1 MFEVRMK
8 IMPQTFVI
16 VGCGGTGSRL
26 VPILAQF
33 IKTCPWI
40 VDPTIFLVDDD
51 VVEQK
56 NLQRQN
62 FITPDVG
69 KPKAEVL
76 ASRYS
81 KAYNITI
88 IPVVERV
95 TSDRTT
101 YDRIFNG
108 RVESPIKGNVK
119 SAMIISCVDNMEARR
134 NILSTFNNVWAH
146 NGIFL
151 DGGNEDLYGQV
162 MISNPYYLLM
172 DNYSNNLP
180 KDVFSMLNLPELMPV
195 SADAQGIPLDCKFYA
210 TTMDKP
216 SERSCADLD
225 QTMAINAMVA
235 ITMFSMIQ
243 TVIYSRPFNFNR
255 LNISMAG
262 TFPEML
268 SLKNIARMS
277 INRDEFH
284 EYNNT
289 SSLRG
294 LFSNVYAITIAE
306 YAQAL
311 IGTYSKFIT
320 EKRRE
325 EEKKKREEEAAAFAA
340 AAKEQNVKV
349 KPDYSLEE
357 AVEAVVVPAEPPPL
371 TAIPRRRTR
380 LEVPVNVLNRTAGL
394 PLG

>member
-26 VPILAQF
+26 VPLLSQF

-40 VDPTIFLVDDD
+40 VDPTVFLVDDD

-62 FITPDVG
+62 FITPDIG

-81 KAYNITI
+81 KAYNLTI
-88 IPVVERV
+88 IPIVERINR
-95 TSDRTT
+95 DRSV

-108 RVESPIKGNVK
+108 RVDTLIKGNSK

-134 NILSTFNNVWAH
+134 NILNTFTSVWT
-146 NGIFL
+146 NSGIFL

-162 MISNPYYLLM
+162 MISNPYYTLLESYGK
-172 DNYSNNLP
+172 NIE
-180 KDVFSMLNLPELMPV
+180 KDIFSILGLPELMPV
-195 SADAQGIPLDCKFYA
+195 TADAQGIPLDVRFYA
-210 TTMDKP
+210 NTMDKP

-235 ITMFSMIQ
+235 VTMFSMIQ

-262 TFPEML
+262 TFPEL
-268 SLKNIARMS
+268 LTLKNIARMTMDNEEWRNSGKSDLLGNLLGSSYS
-277 INRDEFH
+277 ITVGEYSRELINKYSEFA
-284 EYNNT
+284 
-289 SSLRG
+289 R
-294 LFSNVYAITIAE
+294 
-306 YAQAL
+306 
-311 IGTYSKFIT
+311 K
-320 EKRRE
+320 KKE
-325 EEKKKREEEAAAFAA
+325 EEVERKRVEKAAAFAA
-340 AAKEQNVKV
+340 AAKEKKEKV

-357 AVEAVVVPAEPPPL
+357 AVEVPAEPPPL

-380 LEVPVNVLNRTAGL
+380 LEVPVNVLNGTAGI

>member
-69 KPKAEVL
+69 KPKSEVL

-101 YDRIFNG
+101 YNRIFNG
-108 RVESPIKGNVK
+108 RVESPIKGNIK

-134 NILSTFNNVWAH
+134 NILNTFAAVWAQ

-162 MISNPYYLLM
+162 MISNPYYILM

-195 SADAQGIPLDCKFYA
+195 SADAQCIPLDCKFYA
-210 TTMDKP
+210 TTIDKP

-277 INRDEFH
+277 INHDEWR
-284 EYNNT
+284 EYCT
-289 SSLRG
+289 YPLRG
-294 LFSNVYAITIAE
+294 LTSTSYAITIAE
-306 YAQAL
+306 YAQTL
-311 IGTYSKFIT
+311 TSTYSKFII

-325 EEKKKREEEAAAFAA
+325 EEKKKREEEAAAFAT
-340 AAKEQNVKV
+340 AAKEQSVKV